1 MRLQSV
7 WNVLLAVGYWCLI
20 HVAKAQIQT
29 EEELESSTEPSSLG
43 VMTTNMPDDQYSTQV
58 PCPGNYDGFCLNG
71 GMCLHVQVGHN
82 QRTPRC
88 QCTHEY
94 VGRRCERYNPVYMDS
109 QGSKPED
116 KNYVIVGA
124 VCGAIILLALVG
136 IICILVSWKRDRQA
150 RRNSTDAEKNRQEN
164 GHLTEGD
171 Y

>member
-29 EEELESSTEPSSLG
+29 
-43 VMTTNMPDDQYSTQV
+43 DDQYSTQV
-58 PCPGNYDGFCLNG
+58 LCPANYDGFCLNG
-71 GMCLHVQVGHN
+71 GTCLQVQVGHN

-124 VCGAIILLALVG
+124 VCGAVILLALVG
-136 IICILVSWKRDRQA
+136 IICILVRKTQSQD
-150 RRNSTDAEKNRQEN
+150 NSPEPLVTREA
-164 GHLTEGD
+164 LV
-171 Y
+171 